1 MSISRINSVVT
12 RIEQIG
18 SLPQDDDEL
27 RLQKSLLFLSSLMMA
42 SLGILWGLLYIYYDQ
57 MLAGLIPLSY
67 SLLSFASI
75 TFFILT
81 RRYHLFRTSQ
91 LILSLSLP
99 FLLMIAL
106 GGIISSSAVILWSL
120 ASPVGAMLFVG
131 RRNAIGWFAVYIA
144 LVVSSIFI
152 EINTGIISALPSRL
166 IDIFFVLNI
175 GGVSIIVFLLL
186 QYFLAQKNQAYRLLS
201 VEQDKTERLLL
212 NVLPKEVA
220 PILKEKESI
229 IADRYEEASILFAD
243 IVNFTSL
250 STQMSPEEM
259 VALLNKI
266 FSYYDDLVD
275 KFDLEKIRTIGDN
288 YMVISG
294 VPRRRKDHAQVLA
307 HFALEML
314 EYLKSLPPQY
324 GHKIEFRFGINSGP
338 VVAGVIGKR
347 KFHYDVWGD
356 AVNTASR
363 MESNGIAGKIQ
374 ITSATYDL
382 IKDDFVCEQRGV
394 VEIKS
399 KGNMQTWF
407 LLRPR

>member
-1 MSISRINSVVT
+1 V
-12 RIEQIG
+12 
-18 SLPQDDDEL
+18 
-27 RLQKSLLFLSSLMMA
+27 
-42 SLGILWGLLYIYYDQ
+42 
-57 MLAGLIPLSY
+57 
-67 SLLSFASI
+67 
-75 TFFILT
+75 
-81 RRYHLFRTSQ
+81 
-91 LILSLSLP
+91 
-99 FLLMIAL
+99 
-106 GGIISSSAVILWSL
+106 WSL

-201 VEQDKTERLLL
+201 VEQDKTESLLL

-266 FSYYDDLVD
+266 FSNYDDLVD

-294 VPRRRKDHAQVLA
+294 VPRRRKDHAQVMA

-374 ITSATYDL
+374 ITSTTYDL